1 MADEEEIV
9 DLGGDE
15 DLATTDELSENS
27 VDGKDSG
34 SKKKR
39 KLIIIIA
46 SSIAS
51 LILLIIIISIFSS
64 SDEEIEEVPQNETLE
79 KLEEKLQD
87 EPEKKAVSHRL
98 DKMIKK
104 ANYLFESGNKAEAL
118 NLYEQI
124 ASYSESVSYYNLGV
138 AQLKQK
144 DYDNAIKSFKKAILQ
159 KENICVSSINAAVC
173 ALHLNKERL
182 AAYYIDLADAYLNTQ
197 ANSPLYDYYYALIA
211 YYKQNYPESL
221 LALNNQIS
229 DHYQDEKQHM
239 AAKINLQLHNHYKAI
254 DALEKRLLPEDEE
267 ALGLLYARVG
277 DLTLA
282 RTHLQ
287 KSIDELGENYER
299 NLALAYVN
307 IKSGLGGKAGLL
319 LKDLYE
325 KRDENITKIY
335 PIDVFL
341 KQSLFNVGEAQ
352 KEMSHK
358 LKMDKRT
365 TYSIL
370 FHFAPYKIFDPTQT
384 LGLLKKGSAN
394 IVIDDIG
401 EAKTYLNKSMH
412 NSKIN
417 KVIADA
423 IKSALEHRLS
433 EANNKLKN
441 ALKDYPK
448 HTELNYNLALTYAQL
463 GDIVLAHKHFLRAF
477 YLNPKH
483 YLSGLFALM
492 SSEILGIENT
502 KVSLLIKENLRFEED
517 NEETLFHKSI
527 LAYLKRDYSSASTWL
542 NESRD
547 ARPLYDSFDLLLA
560 SAIGNIE
567 IAQKSA
573 YALTLKMP
581 KDALSQML
589 YIHTHFSVLD
599 PKAYAVKS
607 IEYIKNNPLEMEQ
620 IFFGAA
626 IASEM
631 YVYQALLSGQLYPLQ
646 QRLKHAIAQS
656 LENQEALIA
665 PLALT
670 NIYMKHFE
678 EAYTLYNQLIDS
690 YHERTSHTLFLAG
703 IAAIGANHHANAIAL
718 FELAKLKNVS
728 NDESR
733 YALGLLQIEAKNLNA
748 ASIQFA
754 KIGNSGFQS
763 KYFDFKIKDGTK

>member
-1 MADEEEIV
+1 MAEEEEIV
-9 DLGGDE
+9 DLGGD
-15 DLATTDELSENS
+15 DELDTTEELNS
-27 VDGKDSG
+27 NNEDDSDA
-34 SKKKR
+34 KKKR
-39 KLIIIIA
+39 KLIIIVAA
-46 SSIAS
+46 SLSS
-51 LILLIIIISIFSS
+51 LILIIIIISIFSS
-64 SDEEIEEVPQNETLE
+64 SDEKIEEPNQNETLD

-87 EPEKKAVSHRL
+87 EPQKKVINNRL

-104 ANYLFESGNKAEAL
+104 ANYLFASGNQAEAL

-124 ASYSESVSYYNLGV
+124 ASFSESVSYYNLGV

-144 DYDNAIKSFKKAILQ
+144 DYENAIKSFKKAILQ

-173 ALHLNKERL
+173 AFQLNKNKL
-182 AAYYIDLADAYLNTQ
+182 ALYYIDLADAYLNTQ

-229 DHYQDEKQHM
+229 EHYQDEKQHM

-254 DALEKRLLPEDEE
+254 NALEKSLLLEDEE

-277 DLTLA
+277 DLSLS

-287 KSIDELGENYER
+287 KSIDELGANNER

-319 LKDLYE
+319 LKELYK
-325 KRDENITKIY
+325 KRDDNITKIY

-341 KQSLFNVGEAQ
+341 KKSLFNVHAAQ

-384 LGLLKKGSAN
+384 LGILKKGSAN
-394 IVIDDIG
+394 IVIDDID
-401 EAKTYLNKSMH
+401 EAKTYLNRSMH

-423 IKSALEHRLS
+423 IKSALEHHLS
-433 EANNKLKN
+433 EANNKLKT

-463 GDIVLAHKHFLRAF
+463 GDIVLAHKYFLKAF

-492 SSEILGIENT
+492 CSDILGIENT

-517 NEETLFHKSI
+517 NENTLFYKAI
-527 LAYLKRDYSSASTWL
+527 LAYLKKDYSGASTWL

-547 ARPLYDSFDLLLA
+547 AKPLYDSFDILLS
-560 SAIGNIE
+560 SAIGNAE
-567 IAQKSA
+567 LAQKSA

-581 KDALSQML
+581 QDVLAQML
-589 YIHTHFSVLD
+589 YIHTNFSELGA
-599 PKAYAVKS
+599 KAYAIKS
-607 IEYIKNNPLEMEQ
+607 IEYLKKNPLEIEQ
-620 IFFGAA
+620 IFFGAS
-626 IASEM
+626 IASEL

-646 QRLKHAIAQS
+646 QRLKHEISQS
-656 LENQEALIA
+656 LENQQALIA

-670 NIYMKHFE
+670 SIYMKKFE

-754 KIGNSGFQS
+754 KIGNDGFQS
-763 KYFDFKIKDGTK
+763 RYFDFKIKDRIK

>member
-1 MADEEEIV
+1 MAEEEEIV
-9 DLGGDE
+9 DLGGD
-15 DLATTDELSENS
+15 DELDATEELSSDNKDD
-27 VDGKDSG
+27 DGA
-34 SKKKR
+34 KKRR
-39 KLIIIIA
+39 KLIIIVA
-46 SSIAS
+46 ATLSS
-51 LILLIIIISIFSS
+51 LILIIIIISIFSS
-64 SDEEIEEVPQNETLE
+64 SDEELEEPAQNETLD
-79 KLEEKLQD
+79 KLEEKLQN
-87 EPEKKAVSHRL
+87 EPQKKVISNRL

-104 ANYLFESGNKAEAL
+104 ANYLFASGNQAEAL

-124 ASYSESVSYYNLGV
+124 ASFSESVSYYNLGV

-144 DYDNAIKSFKKAILQ
+144 DYENAIKSFKKAILQ

-173 ALHLNKERL
+173 ALQLNKKAL
-182 AAYYIDLADAYLNTQ
+182 ASYYIDLADAYLNTQ

-221 LALNNQIS
+221 LALNNQTS
-229 DHYQDEKQHM
+229 EHYQNEKQHM

-254 DALEKRLLPEDEE
+254 DALEKNLLAEDEE

-277 DLTLA
+277 DLSLA

-287 KSIDELGENYER
+287 KSIDELGANNER

-319 LKDLYE
+319 LKGLYE

-341 KQSLFNVGEAQ
+341 KESLFDVHAAQ

-384 LGLLKKGSAN
+384 LGILKKGSAN
-394 IVIDDIG
+394 IVINDIS
-401 EAKTYLNKSMH
+401 EAKTYLNQSMH
-412 NSKIN
+412 NSRIN

-433 EANNKLKN
+433 EANNKLKT

-463 GDIVLAHKHFLRAF
+463 GDIVLAHKHFLKAF

-492 SSEILGIENT
+492 CSEILGIENT

-517 NEETLFHKSI
+517 NEETIFHKAI
-527 LAYLKRDYSSASTWL
+527 LAYLKKDYSGASTWL

-547 ARPLYDSFDLLLA
+547 AKPLYDSFDLLLT
-560 SAIGNIE
+560 SAIGSTE
-567 IAQKSA
+567 LAQKSA

-581 KDALSQML
+581 QDALAQML
-589 YIHTHFSVLD
+589 YIHTHFSILD
-599 PKAYAVKS
+599 TKDYAIKS
-607 IEYIKNNPLEMEQ
+607 IEYLKKHPLEIEQ
-620 IFFGAA
+620 IFYGGA
-626 IASEM
+626 ISSEL
-631 YVYQALLSGQLYPLQ
+631 YVHQALLSGQLYPLQ
-646 QRLKHAIAQS
+646 QRLKHEISQS
-656 LENQEALIA
+656 LENQQALIA

-763 KYFDFKIKDGTK
+763 RYFDFKIKNRIK

>member
-1 MADEEEIV
+1 MAEEEEIV
-9 DLGGDE
+9 DLGGD
-15 DLATTDELSENS
+15 DELDTTEELNS
-27 VDGKDSG
+27 TNEDDSDT
-34 SKKKR
+34 KKKR
-39 KLIIIIA
+39 KLIIIVAA
-46 SSIAS
+46 SLSS
-51 LILLIIIISIFSS
+51 LILIIIIISIFSS
-64 SDEEIEEVPQNETLE
+64 SDEEIKEPNQNETLD

-87 EPEKKAVSHRL
+87 KPQKKVINNRL

-104 ANYLFESGNKAEAL
+104 ANYLFASGNQAEAL

-124 ASYSESVSYYNLGV
+124 ASFSESVSYYNLGV

-144 DYDNAIKSFKKAILQ
+144 DYENAIKSFKKAILQ

-173 ALHLNKERL
+173 AFQLNKNKL
-182 AAYYIDLADAYLNTQ
+182 ALYYIDLADAYLNTQ
-197 ANSPLYDYYYALIA
+197 TNSPLYDYYYALIA
-211 YYKQNYPESL
+211 YYKQNYLESL

-229 DHYQDEKQHM
+229 EHYQDEKQHM

-254 DALEKRLLPEDEE
+254 NALEKSLLLEDEE

-277 DLTLA
+277 DLSLS

-287 KSIDELGENYER
+287 KSIDELGASNER
-299 NLALAYVN
+299 SLALAYVN
-307 IKSGLGGKAGLL
+307 IKAGLGGKAGLL
-319 LKDLYE
+319 LKELYN
-325 KRDENITKIY
+325 KQDDNITKIY

-341 KQSLFNVGEAQ
+341 KKSLFNVHAAQ

-384 LGLLKKGSAN
+384 LGILKKGSAN
-394 IVIDDIG
+394 IIIDDIN
-401 EAKTYLNKSMH
+401 EAKTYLNRSMH

-423 IKSALEHRLS
+423 IKSALEHHLS
-433 EANNKLKN
+433 EANNKLKT

-463 GDIVLAHKHFLRAF
+463 GDIVLAHKHFLKAF

-492 SSEILGIENT
+492 CSDILGIENT

-517 NEETLFHKSI
+517 NEETLFYKAI
-527 LAYLKRDYSSASTWL
+527 LAYLKKDYSGASTWL

-547 ARPLYDSFDLLLA
+547 AKPLYDSFDVLLS
-560 SAIGNIE
+560 SAIGNAE
-567 IAQKSA
+567 LAQKSA

-581 KDALSQML
+581 QDVLAQML
-589 YIHTHFSVLD
+589 YIHTNFSELGA
-599 PKAYAVKS
+599 KAYAIKS
-607 IEYIKNNPLEMEQ
+607 IEYLKKNPLKMEQ
-620 IFFGAA
+620 IFFGAS
-626 IASEM
+626 IASEL

-646 QRLKHAIAQS
+646 QKLKHEISQS
-656 LENQEALIA
+656 LENQQALIA

-670 NIYMKHFE
+670 NIYMKKFE

-690 YHERTSHTLFLAG
+690 YNERTSHTLFLAG

-754 KIGNSGFQS
+754 KIGNNGFQS
-763 KYFDFKIKDGTK
+763 RYFDFKIKNRIK

>member
-1 MADEEEIV
+1 MAEEDEIV
-9 DLGGDE
+9 DLGGTDDE
-15 DLATTDELSENS
+15 DLDTTQELSDDS
-27 VDGKDSG
+27 KDS
-34 SKKKR
+34 SAKKKR
-39 KLIIIIA
+39 KLIIIVA
-46 SSIAS
+46 ATLLS
-51 LILLIIIISIFSS
+51 LILIIIIISIFSS
-64 SDEEIEEVPQNETLE
+64 SDENIEEAVQNETLD
-79 KLEEKLQD
+79 KLDEKLQD
-87 EPEKKAVSHRL
+87 EPQKKVISHRL
-98 DKMIKK
+98 EKMIKK
-104 ANYLFESGNKAEAL
+104 ANYLFESGNQAEAL

-124 ASYSESVSYYNLGV
+124 ASFSESVSYYNLGV

-144 DYDNAIKSFKKAILQ
+144 DYENAIKSFKKAILQ

-173 ALHLNKERL
+173 ALELNKKAL
-182 AAYYIDLADAYLNTQ
+182 ASYYIDLADAYLNTQ

-229 DHYQDEKQHM
+229 EHYQDEKQHM

-254 DALEKRLLPEDEE
+254 DALEKSLLTEDEE

-277 DLTLA
+277 DLSLA
-282 RTHLQ
+282 RTHLE
-287 KSIDELGENYER
+287 KSIAELGANDER
-299 NLALAYVN
+299 SLALAYVN
-307 IKSGLGGKAGLL
+307 IKSGLGGKAGLI
-319 LKDLYE
+319 LKELYE
-325 KRDENITKIY
+325 KRDDNITKIY

-341 KQSLFNVGEAQ
+341 KESLFDVHVAQ

-384 LGLLKKGSAN
+384 LGILKKGSAN
-394 IVIDDIG
+394 IVIDDIN
-401 EAKTYLNKSMH
+401 EAKTYLNQSMH
-412 NSKIN
+412 NSRIN

-433 EANNKLKN
+433 EANNKLKI

-492 SSEILGIENT
+492 CSEILGIENT
-502 KVSLLIKENLRFEED
+502 KVSLLIRENLRFEED
-517 NEETLFHKSI
+517 NEETKFHKAI
-527 LAYLKRDYSSASTWL
+527 LAYLKKDYSGASTWL
-542 NESRD
+542 NETRD
-547 ARPLYDSFDLLLA
+547 AKPLYDSFDLLLT
-560 SAIGNIE
+560 SAIGNAE
-567 IAQKSA
+567 LAQKSA

-581 KDALSQML
+581 QDALSQML

-607 IEYIKNNPLEMEQ
+607 IEYLKNNPLEMEQ

-646 QRLKHAIAQS
+646 QRLKHEIAQS

-763 KYFDFKIKDGTK
+763 RYFDFKIKDTLK